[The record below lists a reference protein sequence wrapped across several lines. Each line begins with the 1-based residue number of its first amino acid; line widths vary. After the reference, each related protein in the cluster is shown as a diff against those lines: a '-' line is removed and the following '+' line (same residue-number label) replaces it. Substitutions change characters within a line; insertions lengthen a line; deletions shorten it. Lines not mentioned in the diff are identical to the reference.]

1 VTVGQQISLRLPE
14 DLLAELD
21 RQARRRRRS
30 RSDLIREILEQ
41 HVRLSATPDH
51 PYSRVKDLVGL
62 LSGGPPDLGRDHRA
76 YLVGLVRD
84 RRR

>member
-1 VTVGQQISLRLPE
+1 MARQISLRLPDE
-14 DLLAELD
+14 VLSEID

-41 HVRLSATPDH
+41 HVRVSATPDH
-51 PYSRVKDLVGL
+51 PYSRVRDLVGSL
-62 LSGGPPDLGRDHRA
+62 TGEPSDLGARHRE